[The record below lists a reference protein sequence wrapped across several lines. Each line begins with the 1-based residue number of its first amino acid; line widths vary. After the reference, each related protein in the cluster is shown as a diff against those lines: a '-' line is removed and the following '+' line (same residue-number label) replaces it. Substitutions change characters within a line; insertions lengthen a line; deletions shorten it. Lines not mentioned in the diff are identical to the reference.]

1 MKDNFLGKQ
10 ELPSEKSFSVGP
22 ESKSA
27 NKDEKFAHLA

>member
-22 ESKSA
+22 ESKRA
-27 NKDEKFAHLA
+27 NKDDRSIV